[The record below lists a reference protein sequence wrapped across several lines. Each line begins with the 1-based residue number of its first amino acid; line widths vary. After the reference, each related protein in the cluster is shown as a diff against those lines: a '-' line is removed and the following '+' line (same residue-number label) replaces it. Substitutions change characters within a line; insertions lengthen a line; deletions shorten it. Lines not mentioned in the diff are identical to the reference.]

1 MASSFFWGWRPVV
14 GSQIKALR
22 AFLQGARCPAANPA
36 AVAGLPLAPV
46 AGQGICCESAVPPF
60 PVLKIET
67 MTKIASTLFL
77 VLLIAGCYQPDETR
91 AVSWTKPDATQ
102 DIIYDDLASCRE
114 QASAMIERDAAIDS
128 DIDAGM
134 TSADPDSTAL
144 DLERNM
150 DASGSEKRFR
160 RLINDCMRGRGYA
173 LADGE

>member
-1 MASSFFWGWRPVV
+1 
-14 GSQIKALR
+14 
-22 AFLQGARCPAANPA
+22 
-36 AVAGLPLAPV
+36 
-46 AGQGICCESAVPPF
+46 
-60 PVLKIET
+60 VLKIET

>member
-1 MASSFFWGWRPVV
+1 M
-14 GSQIKALR
+14 I
-22 AFLQGARCPAANPA
+22 
-36 AVAGLPLAPV
+36 
-46 AGQGICCESAVPPF
+46 
-60 PVLKIET
+60 
-67 MTKIASTLFL
+67 KIASPLFL
-77 VLLIAGCYQPDETR
+77 VLLLVGCYQPDETR

-128 DIDAGM
+128 DIDSGM

-150 DASGSEKRFR
+150 DAYGSEKRYR